1 MGQDMQ
7 KRINRCR
14 HSHMDIRPPYIRKCG
29 RNADDI
35 TRSVAIKDEDCEKCP
50 YFDSRY
56 IEYPITVNGIDYEKY
71 DTYNLDKPG
80 LVKIRPCGEKYGGKT
95 YLGLLL
101 GDLPAS
107 THVSYDKK
115 TKRLTVGMVGNPAIF
130 VFKTKEV
137 VYGCESW
144 WGRIK
149 DPSELTDITDETIDS
164 QWYVA
169 ALKAMTPDTGE
180 EVKAMTPDTGEKE
193 ADAKTGTDEKTNDQ
207 C

>member
-14 HSHMDIRPPYIRKCG
+14 HSHIDIRRPPYEHKCD
-29 RNADDI
+29 RNTDNFDDAAPI
-35 TRSVAIKDEDCEKCP
+35 TDKDCDGCP

-56 IEYPITVNGIDYEKY
+56 IEYPITVDGIDYEKY
-71 DTYNLDKPG
+71 EVYNLDRPG
-80 LVKIRPCGEKYGGKT
+80 LVKVRPCAEKYGDKT

-107 THVSYDKK
+107 THVSYDKN
-115 TKRLTVGMVGNPAIF
+115 TRRLTVGMIGNPAIF
-130 VFKTKEV
+130 VFETKEV

-144 WGRIK
+144 WGRIE
-149 DPSELTDITDETIDS
+149 DPSELTDITDDTINS

-169 ALKAMTPDTGE
+169 ALKAMTPDTGNA
-180 EVKAMTPDTGEKE
+180 KPD
-193 ADAKTGTDEKTNDQ
+193 ADKKTNAM
-207 C
+207 